1 MLQRVGLGKLGVLVA
16 VLFWVVE
23 ALLHSFVF
31 GDDTFFRNLFRSDPN
46 ELWMRVLISAVVI
59 GFGFY
64 AQRAIEQQ
72 QRMQEQIRKKSERL
86 HDVIDC
92 SYDAYISMD
101 ASGQI
106 NDWNRSAEV
115 LFGWP
120 RHKIVGKPITLIIP
134 ERLREAHLK
143 GMSHYQKLNIG
154 PWLYKPMRTQALH
167 RDGFEFAVEMV
178 VTPLKTDGDAE
189 FFAFIREMEN

>member
-1 MLQRVGLGKLGVLVA
+1 MLQRAGLGKLGILVA
-16 VLFWVVE
+16 VLFWIVE

-72 QRMQEQIRKKSERL
+72 QRMQEQISKKSERL

-106 NDWNRSAEV
+106 NGWNRSAEV

-120 RHKIVGKPITLIIP
+120 RHKIIGKQITQIIP
-134 ERLREAHLK
+134 ERMREAHLK
-143 GMSHYQKLNIG
+143 GMSHYQQQNIG

-167 RDGFEFAVEMV
+167 RDGFEFPVEMV
-178 VTPLKTDGDAE
+178 VTPFKSDGAVE
-189 FFAFIREMEN
+189 FFAFIREV

>member
-1 MLQRVGLGKLGVLVA
+1 MLQRAGLGKLGILVA
-16 VLFWVVE
+16 VLFWIVE